1 MSNQENEKALC
12 NSQQAQTIGMLMGRA
27 YEPNRFFHV
36 EVVEGGYI
44 ADSFSGAE
52 QPGRQNRRFVASTA
66 AALARELRRWLA
78 LVEPEAQPE
87 PKPET
92 AAAK

>member
-1 MSNQENEKALC
+1 MSKETEQVNAVAPA
-12 NSQQAQTIGMLMGRA
+12 NSEAIGYLNSAA
-27 YEPNRFFHV
+27 YEHPKFIHIEMV
-36 EVVEGGYI
+36 AGGYI
-44 ADSFSGAE
+44 ADSYSGAE
-52 QPGRQNRRFVASTA
+52 PPGRHSRRFVASTA

-92 AAAK
+92 AAAQ